1 MMKTEFWSRLRSVV
15 SVTLLLFAM
24 GCRSREETAEQ
35 RVSIQFADGTVFCA
49 GQLRVTKRRGKV
61 RERARTGIWTYRY
74 PDGKIEQEIEY
85 DSDGDVSKCRQFA
98 PDGKLESEET
108 HTDDSSTYR
117 DYYENGTLKRE
128 EVVEKE
134 EKEIDTDGGTKTRR
148 IEKVCVRTYTADGSV
163 FDVERR
169 EYVDGQLK
177 GVLTKHD
184 PAGKEVLRAYYIDE
198 QMYADRRGTSTV
210 TRIPIPSSGE
220 TPITQSA
227 EQSSPYR

>member
-1 MMKTEFWSRLRSVV
+1 MNTSFWSRLRSFAAI
-15 SVTLLLFAM
+15 TLLIIVT

-35 RVSIQFADGTVFCA
+35 RVSMQYADGTVFCA

-61 RERARTGIWTYRY
+61 RERERTGVWTYRY
-74 PDGKIEQEIEY
+74 PDGKIEQELEY
-85 DSDGDVSKCRQFA
+85 DGKGEIGKRRTFA
-98 PDGKLESEET
+98 PDGRLESEET
-108 HTDDSSTYR
+108 HTADSSTYR
-117 DYYENGTLKRE
+117 DYYENGTVKRE

-148 IEKVCVRTYTADGSV
+148 IEKVCVRTYTADGSL

-169 EYVDGQLK
+169 EYADGKLN

-184 PAGKEVLRAYYIDE
+184 PVGKEVLRAYYIDE

-210 TRIPIPSSGE
+210 TRPIPGTLSS
-220 TPITQSA
+220 
-227 EQSSPYR
+227 RW